1 MEKCQ
6 KCGLPVIEGVV
17 ICDCGHVLLAVFGT
31 GPERVDG
38 LDIASSGESPRVI
51 RKEPARFSPPIWADA
66 RKPAGNHWERWL
78 IIFVIVGAFRYIY
91 NWQSDRPLFQSSSTP
106 SGRLADNPLTSG
118 FSLSSTNGRFEQ
130 LHEESR
136 EILRKYL
143 TQEEYDFM
151 IGMSQ
156 KPDGQSVTWEELN
169 RSRTLMKKV
178 ESTATA
184 EEKANLTELRALMRR
199 LAGETR

>member
-1 MEKCQ
+1 
-6 KCGLPVIEGVV
+6 
-17 ICDCGHVLLAVFGT
+17 LLAVFGT
-31 GPERVDG
+31 GPERVDEPD
-38 LDIASSGESPRVI
+38 LASPGESPRVI
-51 RKEPARFSPPIWADA
+51 RKEPARFSRPIPVDA

-91 NWQSDRPLFQSSSTP
+91 NWQSNRPLFQSSSTP

-130 LHEESR
+130 LQEGSR
-136 EILRKYL
+136 EILRKNL

-169 RSRTLMKKV
+169 RSRTLMKKI

-199 LAGETR
+199 LAGEIR